1 MNDDFLNYYNREL
14 AFIREMGAEFAQA
27 HPQVAELL
35 MLEAGRC
42 ADPHVER
49 LLEAFAFLA
58 ARLRKKIDDTYPE
71 LTDALLEV
79 LYPHY
84 QRPIPSMTIV
94 QFSPTTDPSKIVA
107 GYEIE
112 RGSRV
117 VSRPLDGVRC
127 QFQTVYPAWLW
138 PVAVES
144 ATVLPDRVTI
154 AGKPVGSVAMISL
167 ELRCAAA
174 GDWRSLEGF
183 DRLRFFLD
191 GGEPV
196 PSTLYEALF
205 NRLVAIWL
213 RGRTTSGEEQTI
225 PLGPNAVEPVGF
237 ECSDGMVPYP
247 ERSFP
252 GYRLLQEYFAF
263 PLKFQ
268 FFDLTG
274 LDRLCRTG
282 FVGPVEVM
290 FFLDQPPHT
299 DITIRP
305 ENFRLGCSP
314 AVNLFKKVAEPV
326 RLDRLR
332 SEYRLVPDVNHPLS
346 FEIYS
351 VDRVESVGSYLNDSV
366 SYRPFYA
373 LRHADRERGPQ
384 AYWFSRRQP
393 SLRSGDAG
401 TDVELT
407 FVDPSFSPTTPST
420 EKVTAY
426 LTCCNRD
433 IPARL
438 PFGGDQDVVSLEAE
452 APVGRV
458 RLLTRPTKTL
468 RPPLGRNTQWRA
480 ISGLALNHLSLTE
493 SEPGIE
499 ALRELLAAYDFADSA
514 VTRKHIGGIIGV
526 SSRRIAGRTGNRLG
540 RAVSLGIEVELTFDE
555 SAYSGASAFL
565 MACVLE
571 RFFGSY
577 VTVNSF
583 TRLIARR
590 KQQEGVWKRW
600 APRSGDRTLL

>member
-1 MNDDFLNYYNREL
+1 MNDNFLHYYNREL
-14 AFIREMGAEFAQA
+14 AFIREMGAEFARA

-94 QFSPTTDPSKIVA
+94 QFAPSTDPSKIVA
-107 GYEIE
+107 GYEIA
-112 RGSRV
+112 RGSPV

-127 QFQTVYPAWLW
+127 QFRTVYPTWLW
-138 PVAVES
+138 PVTIDS
-144 ATVLPDRVTI
+144 AAIMPDRVTI
-154 AGKPVGSVAMISL
+154 EGKPPGSVAMIRL
-167 ELRCAAA
+167 GLKCAAA
-174 GDWRSLEGF
+174 GDWPSLEGF
-183 DRLRFFLD
+183 ERLRFFLD

-196 PSTLYEALF
+196 PSTLYEAF
-205 NRLVAIWL
+205 YNRLVAIWI
-213 RGRTTSGEEQTI
+213 RGRTASGDEETI
-225 PLGPNAVEPVGF
+225 SLSPDALKPVGF
-237 ECSDGMVPYP
+237 EAEDGTVPYP

-252 GYRLLQEYFAF
+252 GYRLLQEFFAF

-268 FFDLTG
+268 FFDLEG
-274 LDRLCRTG
+274 LDRITKSG
-282 FVGPVEVM
+282 FLGPVEIM
-290 FFLDQPPHT
+290 FFLDQPPHS

-305 ENFRLGCSP
+305 ENFRLGCTP

-332 SEYRLVPDVNHPLS
+332 SEYRLVPDIDHPLS
-346 FEIYS
+346 FEIVS

-366 SYRPFYA
+366 SYQPFYA
-373 LRHADRERGPQ
+373 LKHADRGRGSQ
-384 AYWFSRRQP
+384 AYWFARRHP
-393 SLRSGDAG
+393 SLRSGDSG

-407 FVDPSFSPTTPST
+407 FVDPSYSPTTPST

-433 IPARL
+433 LPSRL
-438 PFGGDQDVVSLEAE
+438 PFGGDQDGVSLEAE
-452 APVGRV
+452 APVNRV

-468 RPPLGRNTQWRA
+468 RPPLGRDTQWRA
-480 ISGLALNHLSLTE
+480 ISAMALNHLSLGE
-493 SEPGIE
+493 SGPGIE
-499 ALRELLAAYDFADSA
+499 ALREVLAAYDFADSA
-514 VTRKHIGGIIGV
+514 VSRKQIGGLTNV
-526 SSRRIAGRTGNRLG
+526 STRRIAGRTGNRLG
-540 RAVSLGIEVELTFDE
+540 RAVSLGIEVDLTFDE
-555 SAYSGASAFL
+555 SGYSGASAFL

-571 RFFGSY
+571 RFLGSY

-583 TRLIARR
+583 SQLVARR
-590 KQQEGVWKRW
+590 KQHEGVWKRW
-600 APRSGDRTLL
+600 APRSGDRTLV

>member
-1 MNDDFLNYYNREL
+1 MNDTFLNYYNREL

-112 RGSRV
+112 RGSQI

-127 QFQTVYPAWLW
+127 QFRTVYPVWLW
-138 PVAVES
+138 PVAIES
-144 ATVLPDRVTI
+144 ATVMPDRVTI
-154 AGKPVGSVAMISL
+154 EGKPSGSAAMISL
-167 ELRCAAA
+167 RIRCAAA
-174 GDWRSLEGF
+174 GDWGSLEGF

-196 PSTLYEALF
+196 PSTVYEALF

-213 RGRTTSGEEQTI
+213 RGRTASGEEQTI
-225 PLGPNAVEPVGF
+225 SLGPDAVKPVGF
-237 ECSDGMVPYP
+237 EPDDGMVPYP

-252 GYRLLQEYFAF
+252 GYRLLQEFFAF

-274 LDRLCRTG
+274 LDRITDSG

-299 DITIRP
+299 DVTLRP

-332 SEYRLVPDVNHPLS
+332 SEYRLVPDVEHPLS
-346 FEIYS
+346 FEVYS
-351 VDRVESVGSYLNDSV
+351 VDWVESVGSYLNGSV
-366 SYRPFYA
+366 TYQPFYA
-373 LRHADRERGPQ
+373 LRHADRDRGHQ
-384 AYWFSRRQP
+384 AYWFARRQP
-393 SLRSGDAG
+393 SLRAGDSG

-407 FVDPSFSPTTPST
+407 FVNPSFSPTTPST
-420 EKVTAY
+420 EKVTAS

-468 RPPLGRNTQWRA
+468 RPPLGRDTQWRA
-480 ISGLALNHLSLTE
+480 ISALALNHLSLAE
-493 SEPGIE
+493 SGPGIE
-499 ALRELLAAYDFADSA
+499 ALREVLAAYDFADSA
-514 VTRKHIGGIIGV
+514 VTRKQIGGITGV
-526 SSRRIAGRTGNRLG
+526 ASRRIAGRTGNRLG
-540 RAVSLGIEVELTFDE
+540 KAVSLGIEIELTFDE
-555 SAYSGASAFL
+555 SAYSGATAFL
-565 MACVLE
+565 MATVLE
-571 RFFGSY
+571 RFLGSY

-583 TRLIARR
+583 SRLVARR
-590 KQQEGVWKRW
+590 KQHEGVWKRW